1 MEKPIKQEHMKY
13 VALVYVFIILMGI
26 GIIVI
31 SYNAGQEKEKLPP
44 IPNRLGQI
52 FSTYFRESKKVLS
65 YESMKIFRN
74 LFSIGTTKTW
84 PFQFRLSQQ

>member
-31 SYNAGQEKEKLPP
+31 SYNAGQEKEKLELKEE
-44 IPNRLGQI
+44 NERLHD
-52 FSTYFRESKKVLS
+52 REILR
-65 YESMKIFRN
+65 SMFANQKEERQLLEQKLTKI
-74 LFSIGTTKTW
+74 LEAIGK
-84 PFQFRLSQQ
+84 